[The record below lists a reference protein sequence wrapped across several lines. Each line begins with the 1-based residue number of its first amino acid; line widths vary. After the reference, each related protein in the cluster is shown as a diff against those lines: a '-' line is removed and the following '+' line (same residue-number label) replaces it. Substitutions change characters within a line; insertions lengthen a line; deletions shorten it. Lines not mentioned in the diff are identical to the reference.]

1 MVNIDKMAK
10 TEVISYGQNHID
22 YEIMDIYFVFLPN
35 FGPKIITLVEALKSS
50 LNVFGILGTCT
61 MGKQT

>member
-1 MVNIDKMAK
+1 MCWSKMVNIDKMAK

-35 FGPKIITLVEALKSS
+35 FGPKIISLVEALKSW
-50 LNVFGILGTCT
+50 
-61 MGKQT
+61 